1 MKIFQIKYSQILPIS
16 LQSAWKFFS
25 NPRNLD
31 KITPPWLNFRITSDV
46 SSKMYAGQI
55 ITYKVRPIL
64 NIPAT
69 WVTEIT
75 HVNEPFYFVDEQR
88 FGPYKMWHHEHIFT
102 EIPKVGV
109 EMQDIVTYAIPF
121 GFLGTIA
128 NKLFVEKK
136 IKEIFEYRKKTL
148 AAMMNPSV
156 NEKGELE
163 FFKLEDMKLK

>member
-1 MKIFQIKYSQILPIS
+1 MKIFQVKYSQILPIS
-16 LQSAWKFFS
+16 LQDAWKFFS

-31 KITPPWLNFRITSDV
+31 KITPPWLNFKITSEV
-46 SSKMYAGQI
+46 ASKMYPGQI
-55 ITYKVRPIL
+55 ITYKVRPLL
-64 NIPAT
+64 NIPVT

-75 HVNEPFYFVDEQR
+75 HVNEPYYFVDEQR

-121 GFLGTIA
+121 GFIGVIA

-136 IKEIFEYRKKTL
+136 ISEIFEYRKKILETL
-148 AAMMNPSV
+148 MNPSV

-163 FFKLEDMKLK
+163 FFKLENLKFK